1 MRAICTEG
9 RWDVQK
15 YFLRRLLLRY
25 DFKSKTT
32 IGQAK
37 SGAER
42 GNADKSGNKC
52 MEVTENTV

>member
-1 MRAICTEG
+1 MRAICTVG

-15 YFLRRLLLRY
+15 YFLSY
-25 DFKSKTT
+25 DFKSNQT

-42 GNADKSGNKC
+42 GNADKGGNKC
-52 MEVTENTV
+52 KEVSENTV

>member
-1 MRAICTEG
+1 MRAICTVG
-9 RWDVQK
+9 RWGIQK
-15 YFLRRLLLRY
+15 YFLRQLLLSY
-25 DFKSKTT
+25 DFKSNKI

-52 MEVTENTV
+52 MEVRENTV